1 MGGGVVEVLA
11 LVLTVVMAL
20 VLVGEVKVE
29 MVDVRGVVVIV
40 MFLGYCRLLF
50 WYLSLPTPPLLPP
63 S

>member
-40 MFLGYCRLLF
+40 MFLGYCRLLC
-50 WYLSLPTPPLLPP
+50 WYLRPPTPPLLPP